1 MTLDLIS
8 AFFIG
13 ILGAGHCVMM
23 CGGITTMLTSALPAN
38 QAKQKQNQA
47 QVITVQPAQ
56 APQQASPLPPKP
68 NKTILVLCYNLGRIA
83 SYSLIGAIIGFT
95 GSFAA
100 RNAGMPLNG
109 LRLVAGVF
117 LILLGLYMGQWLM
130 WLNRIEALGKGL
142 WRRISP
148 LSKKMIPVDTAT
160 KALALGG
167 LWGWL
172 PCGLVYSTLT
182 WSMASGSAFNGAA
195 IMFFFGLGTLPALV
209 TMSFGMITVKQLL
222 INNIFRKIM
231 AFFIILYGIYSLLVA
246 SRLVF

>member
-38 QAKQKQNQA
+38 QARQKQGQP

-56 APQQASPLPPKP
+56 AAQQSAPLPPTP
-68 NKTILVLCYNLGRIA
+68 SKTILVLCYNLGRIA

-95 GSFAA
+95 GSLAA
-100 RNAGMPLNG
+100 RNAGMPLAG
-109 LRLVAGVF
+109 LRLVAGIF

-148 LSKKMIPVDTAT
+148 LSKKVIPVDTPS

-172 PCGLVYSTLT
+172 PCGLIYSTLT
-182 WSMASGSAFNGAA
+182 WSMASGSALNGAA

-209 TMSFGMITVKQLL
+209 TMSFGMITIKQLL
-222 INNIFRKIM
+222 INDNFRKIM
-231 AFFIILYGIYSLLVA
+231 AFCIIIYGIYSLLVA

>member
-13 ILGAGHCVMM
+13 ILGAGHCIMM
-23 CGGITTMLTSALPAN
+23 CGGITTMLTSALPATR
-38 QAKQKQNQA
+38 ARQKPGQA
-47 QVITVQPAQ
+47 QVIAVQPAQ
-56 APQQASPLPPKP
+56 TKNQSGTLPPEP
-68 NKTILVLCYNLGRIA
+68 GKTLLVICYNLGRIA

-100 RNAGMPLNG
+100 RNAGMPLAG

-148 LSKKMIPVDTAT
+148 LSKKVIPVDSPA

-182 WSMASGSAFNGAA
+182 WSMASGSALNGAA
-195 IMFFFGLGTLPALV
+195 VMFFFGLGTLPALV
-209 TMSFGMITVKQLL
+209 TMSFGMLTIKQLL
-222 INNIFRKIM
+222 TNNIFRKIM
-231 AFFIILYGIYSLLVA
+231 AFLIIIYGIYSVFVA
-246 SRLVF
+246 SGLVF

>member
-1 MTLDLIS
+1 MNLDLLS
-8 AFFIG
+8 AFVIG

-38 QAKQKQNQA
+38 QTRQKPAVPEPVEVLPASAAKQA
-47 QVITVQPAQ
+47 D
-56 APQQASPLPPKP
+56 PLPRPS
-68 NKTILVLCYNLGRIA
+68 KTLLVLCYNIGRIA

-100 RNAGMPLNG
+100 RNAGMPLAG
-109 LRLVAGVF
+109 LRLIAGVF

-142 WRRISP
+142 WQRISP
-148 LSKKMIPVDTAT
+148 LSKKVIPVDTPA

-182 WSMASGSAFNGAA
+182 WSMASGSAISGAG
-195 IMFFFGLGTLPALV
+195 IMLFFGLGTLPALV
-209 TMSFGMITVKQLL
+209 TMSFGQIKIKYLL
-222 INNIFRKIM
+222 THKVFRKIM
-231 AFFIILYGIYSLLVA
+231 ALLVILYGIYSLFVA